1 MKGYL
6 LDVNLLIALAW
17 PNHVQHRTAQAWFQR
32 ESQLGWGTCSLTQVA
47 FVRISSHPSFDHHVS
62 TQVAFEKLHEIIALQ
77 GHVFWPEP
85 DGGYAND
92 GFSRTIPNTLTHNLV
107 TDGFLATVAAAND
120 AKLATLDRR
129 LVRIF
134 PDLAVLVT
142 EPA

>member
-1 MKGYL
+1 MVDL
-6 LDVNLLIALAW
+6 MDQDLPVAQVVLSLCQSIA
-17 PNHVQHRTAQAWFQR
+17 QR
-32 ESQLGWGTCSLTQVA
+32 GFSSQ
-47 FVRISSHPSFDHHVS
+47 PSFDHHVS

-92 GFSRTIPNTLTHNLV
+92 GFSCTVPNTLTHNLV

-120 AKLATLDRR
+120 AKLATLDKQ

-142 EPA
+142 ETA